1 MGEFMSTLH
10 IHKPTVSAY
19 AGFAHVFFLLKVLL
33 EAFAD
38 AQREAGAAHKRYP
51 FAEW

>member
-10 IHKPTVSAY
+10 ILKPTVPAS
-19 AGFAHVFFLLKVLL
+19 AGFAHVFFLLKILL

-38 AQREAGAAHKRYP
+38 AQREAAAAHKRYP